1 MNSDIWD
8 RIIRKLIIKCEG
20 GPVEEGLFC
29 KDKPLAYF
37 YKMEDK
43 FIGNFYFLS
52 FTLLPNEFALEL
64 VKDFRPKS
72 LRIFLFLPVN

>member
-29 KDKPLAYF
+29 KAYF
-37 YKMEDK
+37 YKIEDK

-52 FTLLPNEFALEL
+52 FTLLPNKFALEF
-64 VKDFRPKS
+64 VRDFRNKS
-72 LRIFLFLPVN
+72 LRIFFVSSG